1 MVEIR
6 DVVVKI
12 DSSELYKKLK
22 GQAGVRDF
30 QEDGRTLSV
39 DDLKINFIGCDFV
52 CEDDVPEFIFEN
64 L

>member
-6 DVVVKI
+6 GEVVKI
-12 DSSELYKKLK
+12 DSKVVYDILK
-22 GQAGVRDF
+22 EQVGVKDF

-39 DDLKINFIGCDFV
+39 DDLKIHFVGCDFI
-52 CEDDVPEFIFEN
+52 CEDDIPEELFEN